1 MPIVRLVCWDPE
13 LARERVRTIKKL
25 GFRVDARPIRT
36 SGLIGQFRDEAPDV
50 ILIDLD
56 RQPSHGRAVAVVVR
70 SAKSTRHIPMVIA
83 GEIEE
88 KMAVARKQVPGAVF
102 TNWAG
107 IGVALKKAI
116 QSGRAAGL
124 AIRYMS
130 QWAGRSLAEKL
141 GFKEDM
147 RAALLGAPDGFEEQL
162 TGLPERVEFQDR
174 LSAATQMALWFVRS
188 RRDLEEEVTFI
199 GARLPA
205 TAALWIIYPKKSGR
219 LKTDFHQYDVRAIA
233 QAAGFADYK
242 ICSVDSDWTG
252 LKFGR
257 RRY

>member
-1 MPIVRLVCWDPE
+1 VPIVRLVCWDPE

-56 RQPSHGRAVAVVVR
+56 RRPSHGRAVAVVVR
-70 SAKSTRHIPMVIA
+70 SAKSTRHIPIVIA

-88 KMAVARKQVPGAVF
+88 KMAIARKQVPGAIS
-102 TNWAG
+102 TNWKEVGA
-107 IGVALKKAI
+107 ALKKAVL
-116 QSGRAAGL
+116 SGRATGPS
-124 AIRYMS
+124 ITYMS
-130 QWAGRSLAEKL
+130 QWAGRTLSEKL
-141 GFKEDM
+141 GFKEKM

-162 TGLPERVEFQDR
+162 AGLPEGVEFEDR
-174 LSAATQMALWFVRS
+174 LNAATQMALWFVRS
-188 RRDLEEEVTFI
+188 RRELEEEIVFI
-199 GARLPA
+199 SARLPA

-219 LKTDFHQYDVRAIA
+219 MKADFHQFDVRAIA
-233 QAAGFADYK
+233 QAAGLADYK

-257 RRY
+257 KR